1 MTLLVY
7 CHCHLKKILE
17 YYTILLKLNF
27 SLLHIQGGLDKMITD
42 VEVSDDALTWQSDGY
57 NYQAALCKGTYI
69 YDNDHILL
77 MDEGRSKVV
86 ALNEKGQ
93 IIKELENSNELFLMY
108 LQKHLR
114 FGLTVV
120 ASLKDREDGWKDYYL
135 ALKSNKFEKA
145 SKAR

>member
-1 MTLLVY
+1 
-7 CHCHLKKILE
+7 
-17 YYTILLKLNF
+17 
-27 SLLHIQGGLDKMITD
+27 MITN
-42 VEVSDDALTWQSDGY
+42 VEVSDDILMWESNGS
-57 NYQAALCKGTYI
+57 NYQTHLSKGTYI
-69 YDNDHILL
+69 YDNYNILL
-77 MDEGRSKVV
+77 MDEGRSKVA